1 MKKTENELKALSAK
15 AQKKRNNILGNSMR
29 VFAKEGFGGTDVQV
43 IADLAGVGKG
53 TVYRHFGNKEQLF
66 LATAKHCL
74 EMLGQFVLKELGGE
88 QASQQ
93 LVQQHG
99 AIETLRQIASAVALF
114 YQRTPQAVEIMIQER
129 AEFRET
135 VFPSHLMH
143 RAENRAGVDELIK
156 AAIDGGEIRVVDPTI
171 ATNAYS
177 DLIYGSVISGC
188 LEGGKSKLVARVD
201 AAMEIFLAGLTPENS
216 KSKRKPRNS

>member
-1 MKKTENELKALSAK
+1 MNAKKSEIAAEMLSPK
-15 AQKKRNNILGNSMR
+15 LQKKRQDILANSLK

-43 IADLAGVGKG
+43 IADLASVGKG

-74 EMLGQFVLKELGGE
+74 EMLAAFVLEELGGE
-88 QASQQ
+88 EDSELLPQE
-93 LVQQHG
+93 VG
-99 AIETLRQIASAVALF
+99 AIETLRRVASAIALY

-135 VFPSHLMH
+135 VFPTHLMH
-143 RAENRAGVDELIK
+143 RAENRSGVDELIK
-156 AAIDGGEIRVVDPTI
+156 AAVKSGEMRKVDPTV
-171 ATNAYS
+171 ATNAYA

-188 LEGGKSKLVARVD
+188 LEGGKSKLVQRVD
-201 AAMEIFLAGLTPENS
+201 AAMDIFLNGL
-216 KSKRKPRNS
+216 KK

>member
-1 MKKTENELKALSAK
+1 MTQKIEVKLSPK
-15 AQKKRNNILGNSMR
+15 LQEKRQVILVNAMN

-74 EMLGQFVLKELGGE
+74 DMLGAFVVKQLGG
-88 QASQQ
+88 QDASEK
-93 LVQQHG
+93 LPSTVG
-99 AIETLRQIASAVALF
+99 AIETLRRVATAVAMY
-114 YQRTPQAVEIMIQER
+114 YQKTPQAIEIMIQER

-135 VFPSHLMH
+135 VFPTHLMH
-143 RAENRAGVDELIK
+143 RAENRSGVDELIR
-156 AAIDGGEIRVVDPTI
+156 AAIDQGQIRKVDPAI
-171 ATNAYS
+171 ATNAYA
-177 DLIYGSVISGC
+177 DLIYGSIISGC

-201 AAMEIFLAGLTPENS
+201 SAMDIFLTGLS
-216 KSKRKPRNS
+216 VYQGDLRDSVV